1 MKTKYFFLAALA
13 TAVFASCANDE
24 YVGDVSPTAL
34 TSQGT
39 SGAIVFGSGANAMTR
54 ATSNTGTVA
63 EMLDHHFFFYGVK
76 NVSGY
81 TDVFQNYA
89 AWDAT
94 TKTTS
99 NPDGADADANAN
111 LAMNGWEYVGNG
123 SAKGGLATQ
132 TIKYW
137 DYSATDYHFV
147 AGSPYT
153 SFTYNIVSGDI
164 STATV
169 TGLAGHITAN
179 PTSGGGSAIVT
190 NPVYIADPVKVLPA
204 AYQEEVTFSFK
215 RQQSFVR
222 VGVFETIPGYS
233 ISSISF
239 YPYEEAS
246 DAWGSTPT
254 NNITLVSKTAEYFR
268 GSAAGEAT
276 ITYNWTTPTY
286 TFAYTDATLT
296 KSKNWYAG
304 ELASGVPAKTSTEA
318 TVANLYGTDKDMA
331 ATGYFTVIPSPSA
344 LTAQPILIKCDYTL
358 TADDGKGET
367 INVKSATAA
376 IPAAFCKW
384 NPNTTYTYL
393 FKISDNTNGT
403 TGTVGTHPEGL
414 YPITFDAAVIAEE
427 DAMKQ
432 GYITTVSTPSITTY
446 QEGSVTDAGVEY
458 VVGTPIYFTAQND
471 ETGALNTLS
480 AGDYDV
486 PALGGVHVFKLD
498 GPATEADLILTRP
511 AKAKKFT
518 HTVGAAA
525 WNING
530 QTVAAGNWDTFTPDA
545 AGTYAIEYCTQA
557 SPAAFAYKIVTVVAS
572 H

>member
-13 TAVFASCANDE
+13 TAVFASCTSDE
-24 YVGDVSPTAL
+24 YVGDVSAPAL

-39 SGAIVFGSGANAMTR
+39 SGAIAFGSNAGQFTR

-63 EMLDHHFFFYGVK
+63 EMLDHHFKFYGVK

-99 NPDGADADANAN
+99 NPDGADADAVNTAS
-111 LAMNGWEYVGNG
+111 MNGWEYVGNG
-123 SAKGGLATQ
+123 STHGGLATQ

-179 PTSGGGSAIVT
+179 PSSGGGSAIVT

-204 AYQEEVTFSFK
+204 AYQNEVTFSFK

-233 ISSISF
+233 ITSISF

-246 DAWGSTPT
+246 DAWGATPT

-268 GSAAGEAT
+268 GSTAGTAT
-276 ITYNWTTPTY
+276 VTYNWSPATPTY

-304 ELASGVPAKTSTEA
+304 QLTSGVPAKTSTEA
-318 TVANLYGTDKDMA
+318 TVDNLYGTDKDMA

-344 LTAQPILIKCDYTL
+344 LIAQPILIKCDYTL

-376 IPAAFCKW
+376 IPAAFSKW

-403 TGTVGTHPEGL
+403 TGTVGTDPEGL
-414 YPITFDAAVIAEE
+414 YPITFDAAVIAET
-427 DAMKQ
+427 DAMKE
-432 GYITTVSTPSITTY
+432 GIITSVTTPSITTY
-446 QEGSVTDAGVEY
+446 QEGSVTDKGVSY
-458 VVGTPIYFTAQND
+458 TTGKPIYFTAQND
-471 ETGALNTLS
+471 EDGTLYTLTES
-480 AGDYDV
+480 AGEGFV
-486 PALGGVHVFKLD
+486 KVFSLGVTPK
-498 GPATEADLILTRP
+498 TEADLQLVPPTTDIQTLVISGDHTYGTFTLSGNKH
-511 AKAKKFT
+511 AKFVPT
-518 HTVGAAA
+518 
-525 WNING
+525 
-530 QTVAAGNWDTFTPDA
+530 AAGY
-545 AGTYAIEYCTQA
+545 YAIRYQTA
-557 SPAAFAYKIVTVVAS
+557 VSPVAYAYKVVYVE
-572 H
+572 

>member
-1 MKTKYFFLAALA
+1 MKTKLFFLAALA
-13 TAVFASCANDE
+13 TFAFTSCMNDE
-24 YVGDVSPTAL
+24 YIGDNPPAL

-39 SGAIVFGSGANAMTR
+39 DGAIAFGSGANAITR

-63 EMLDHHFFFYGVK
+63 EMLDHHFKFYGVK

-99 NPDGADADANAN
+99 NPDGADVDADNKAR
-111 LAMNGWEYVGNG
+111 MNGWEYVGDG
-123 SAKGGLATQ
+123 SAKGGLANQ

-137 DYSATDYHFV
+137 DYSATNYHFV
-147 AGSPYT
+147 AGSPYS

-179 PTSGGGSAIVT
+179 PTSGGGSAIT
-190 NPVYIADPVKVLPA
+190 TEPVYIADPVNVPKA
-204 AYQEEVTFSFK
+204 NYNQEVVFSFK
-215 RQQSFVR
+215 RQQTYVR

-254 NNITLVSKTAEYFR
+254 HNITLVSKTAEYFR
-268 GSAAGEAT
+268 GSANGTAT
-276 ITYNWTTPTY
+276 ITYDWSTPTY
-286 TFAYTDATLT
+286 TFAYDNATLT

-304 ELASGVPAKTSTEA
+304 ELVSGVPAKTSTEA
-318 TVANLYGTDKDMA
+318 TAANLYGTDKDMA

-367 INVKSATAA
+367 INVTGATAA
-376 IPAAFCKW
+376 IPAAFSKW
-384 NPNTTYTYL
+384 NANTSYTYL

-403 TGTVGTHPEGL
+403 SGTVGVDPEGL

-427 DAMKQ
+427 DAAKQ
-432 GYITTVSTPSITTY
+432 GYITTVSTPSITTF
-446 QEGSVTDAGVEY
+446 QHASVTAAGVKY
-458 VVGTPIYFTAQND
+458 TAGTPIYVTAQND
-471 ETGALNTLS
+471 ETGALYTLQSGGS
-480 AGDYDV
+480 AVGAVQVYS
-486 PALGGVHVFKLD
+486 LGATPK
-498 GPATEADLILTRP
+498 TEADLQLTAP
-511 AKAKKFT
+511 TGSNLFGLGTSAATVDGVSFEANKHGSFT
-518 HTVGAAA
+518 PT
-525 WNING
+525 
-530 QTVAAGNWDTFTPDA
+530 AAGY
-545 AGTYAIEYCTQA
+545 YAIQYQTA
-557 SPAAFAYKIVTVVAS
+557 TSPAAYAYKVVLVEN
-572 H
+572 